1 MRRLGMSYTEARNM
15 PIMYREWFIRRFV
28 REHEEQTAALQR
40 AEREASSAIDR
51 SRTMARAFTG

>member
-1 MRRLGMSYTEARNM
+1 MSYTESRNM

-28 REHEEQTAALQR
+28 REHEEHHAAHQR
-40 AEREASSAIDR
+40 AEREASGAFDR